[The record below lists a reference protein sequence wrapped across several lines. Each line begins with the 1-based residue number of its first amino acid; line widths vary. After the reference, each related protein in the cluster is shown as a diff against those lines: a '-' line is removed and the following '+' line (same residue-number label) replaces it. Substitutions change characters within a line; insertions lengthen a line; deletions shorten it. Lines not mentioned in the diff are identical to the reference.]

1 MTNNKTELTN
11 IERSV
16 QIEKA
21 FFCADA
27 LQDHD
32 VWDIYEAAQDAH
44 LDLGILI
51 SSGTY
56 SILKNTAVDHN
67 KESQQ
72 IRELIIALHDEW
84 TEQVEA
90 MDDANMDKFETLA
103 DELEAIFNTVYTR
116 VTQEQKDYFNERGL
130 QYGIIE

>member
-1 MTNNKTELTN
+1 MKNSNTELTY

-16 QIEKA
+16 QIDQA
-21 FFCADA
+21 FFCADD

-51 SSGTY
+51 SSGTS

-67 KESQQ
+67 KESRQ

-84 TEQVEA
+84 AEQVEE
-90 MDDANMDKFETLA
+90 MDDGTMDKFETLA
-103 DELEAIFNTVYTR
+103 DELEIIFKAVYNR
-116 VTQEQKDYFNERGL
+116 MLKLVPGGEWH
-130 QYGIIE
+130 